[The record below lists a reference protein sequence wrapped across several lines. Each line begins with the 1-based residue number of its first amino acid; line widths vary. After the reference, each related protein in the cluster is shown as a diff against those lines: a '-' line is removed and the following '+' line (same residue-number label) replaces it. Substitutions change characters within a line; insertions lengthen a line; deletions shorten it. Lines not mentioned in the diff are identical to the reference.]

1 MSEQD
6 PKAAPN
12 APAEQNENAPKPQNP
27 RKRRRFLLIAGI
39 LVAIAAIAAVPLYS
53 YYSVRESTD
62 DAQVEGHITPI
73 SPRVGGTVQEVLVH
87 DNQVVKAGDVLV
99 RIDPSDYQV
108 AATRAQADLAD
119 ALANL
124 QGARSS
130 LPLTTTNARS
140 ANAEAQAGVIEA
152 QSGVLGAEAQVAAA
166 EARLEVRQAS
176 FRQAD
181 ADAVKAERD
190 LARFKQLVDKDEISR
205 RDYDAAVA
213 AAAAARAAR
222 DSAQSAVREAER
234 GVTLSRANVGQAQAK
249 VQQARASLAGTETV
263 PQQVQVSSA
272 RVGSADARVQLGQA
286 AVQRARLDLQYTV
299 VRAPASGIVSR
310 KSVEVGQVI
319 SPNQQLMVVIPLQDL
334 WVVAN
339 FKETQ
344 LKKMHVGQQVDI
356 EVDAYKGHDF
366 HGHVDSVAGATGAKF
381 SLLPPENATGNYV
394 KVVQRVPVKIV
405 LEKNEDPNHILRPG
419 MSVTP
424 TVLLR

>member
-6 PKAAPN
+6 PKTTPN
-12 APAEQNENAPKPQNP
+12 APEGQNEQPAKPENPK
-27 RKRRRFLLIAGI
+27 KRRRFLLIAGV
-39 LVAIAAIAAVPLYS
+39 LVVIAAIAAVPLYS

-73 SPRVGGTVQEVLVH
+73 SPRVGGTVQEVLVR
-87 DNQVVKAGDVLV
+87 DNQMVKAGDVLV

-152 QSGVLGAEAQVAAA
+152 KSGVLGAEAQVAAA
-166 EARLEVRQAS
+166 QARLEARQAA

-181 ADAVKAERD
+181 ADAVKAEKD
-190 LARFKQLVDKDEISR
+190 LARFKQLVEKDEISR

-213 AAAAARAAR
+213 AAAAERAAR
-222 DSAQSAVREAER
+222 DSAQSAVRESER
-234 GVTLSRANVGQAQAK
+234 GVTLARANVGQAQAK
-249 VQQARASLAGTETV
+249 VQQAQASLAGTETV

-272 RVGSADARVQLGQA
+272 RVGSADAKVQLAQA
-286 AVQRARLDLQYTV
+286 AVQRSRLDLQYTV
-299 VRAPASGIVSR
+299 VRAPITGIVSR
-310 KSVEVGQVI
+310 KSIEIGQVV
-319 SPNQQLMVVIPLQDL
+319 SPNQQMMVVVALENL

-344 LKKMHVGQQVDI
+344 LKKMHVGQEVDV

-366 HGHVDSVAGATGAKF
+366 RGHIDSIAGATGAKF

-405 LEKNEDPNHILRPG
+405 LEKNEDPSHVLRPG